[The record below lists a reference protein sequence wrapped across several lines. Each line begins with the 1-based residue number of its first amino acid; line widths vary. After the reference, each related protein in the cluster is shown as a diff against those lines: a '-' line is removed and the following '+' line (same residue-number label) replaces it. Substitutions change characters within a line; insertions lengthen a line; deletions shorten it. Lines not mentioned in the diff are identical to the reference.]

1 MASNTNYSTSW
12 ITLASLT
19 GQSFDAG
26 DIAELS
32 WGIRAHPEASGAP
45 YIAIRIYIRV
55 SNTDKL
61 YQYFI
66 GDEFYDT
73 TNWAQIQQALFNST
87 FQYSIDTTNGDWRF
101 YLQAATNTSGTFPR
115 SFRAPGTYIQAVRLK
130 R

>member
-1 MASNTNYSTSW
+1 
-12 ITLASLT
+12 
-19 GQSFDAG
+19 
-26 DIAELS
+26 
-32 WGIRAHPEASGAP
+32 
-45 YIAIRIYIRV
+45 V

-66 GDEFYDT
+66 GDAFYDT

-87 FQYSIDTTNGDWRF
+87 FQYSIDTTNSDWRF
-101 YLQAATNTSGTFPR
+101 YLQAATNTNGTFPR